1 MPYGW
6 NRFSEPRRTLTARYE
21 SGEDCLCS
29 GIAFAH
35 RAAGITAIA
44 PWRIRSV
51 TVLPGYRFSVT
62 CNDGTTGIV
71 DMSRLIFS
79 EKAGIFAAL
88 KDEHVFNQVR
98 IELGA
103 LTWPNGA
110 DFDPVWLHEEI
121 GKQDFWI
128 VPG

>member
-1 MPYGW
+1 
-6 NRFSEPRRTLTARYE
+6 
-21 SGEDCLCS
+21 
-29 GIAFAH
+29 
-35 RAAGITAIA
+35 
-44 PWRIRSV
+44 
-51 TVLPGYRFSVT
+51 
-62 CNDGTTGIV
+62 
-71 DMSRLIFS
+71 MSRLIFS

-88 KDEHVFNQVR
+88 KDEHVFNQIR